1 VCTALSSTLT
11 SVYRTTSAYAKTAQ
25 QAAAAGDLESVKHAT
40 VNFLGQF
47 ETLLEQARTGI
58 TNAGVPPVD
67 NGAAIE
73 SQVANGFDVTVRQVR
88 AISAVIAATSTAD
101 SAAFA
106 SRLQA
111 MGRQLKSLSSTLA
124 KPLDTLT
131 APSNKSL
138 NQAAKNDPVCAS
150 LNR

>member
-1 VCTALSSTLT
+1 MTRSGRSGSNDMSLPAFQ
-11 SVYRTTSAYAKTAQ
+11 R
-25 QAAAAGDLESVKHAT
+25 
-40 VNFLGQF
+40 F
-47 ETLLEQARTGI
+47 
-58 TNAGVPPVD
+58 GVPPVD